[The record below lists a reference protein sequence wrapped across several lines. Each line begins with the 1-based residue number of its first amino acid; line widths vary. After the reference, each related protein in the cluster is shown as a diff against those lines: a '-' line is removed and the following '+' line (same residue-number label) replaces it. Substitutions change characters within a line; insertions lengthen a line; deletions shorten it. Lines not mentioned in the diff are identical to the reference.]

1 MALSPGFGIVF
12 APSIILVF
20 VPGLDLIPEDV
31 LAVAKTTQD
40 RGTPDF
46 PEGTSSSDDPRRTA
60 EAPMQSKLT
69 LRLDA
74 DVKERAK
81 RLAEERGT
89 SVSTLV
95 EQYFRLLLREP
106 TDDEGEDRDDA
117 PSPATTDSGA
127 SLSPRIQELKQQLG
141 RPAPDV
147 SIDEDTR
154 RWIEA
159 AAEKHG

>member
-1 MALSPGFGIVF
+1 
-12 APSIILVF
+12 
-20 VPGLDLIPEDV
+20 
-31 LAVAKTTQD
+31 
-40 RGTPDF
+40 
-46 PEGTSSSDDPRRTA
+46 
-60 EAPMQSKLT
+60 MQSKLT

-95 EQYFRLLLREP
+95 EQYFRLLLQEP
-106 TDDEGEDRDDA
+106 TDDEAEDRDDA
-117 PSPATTDSGA
+117 TSPAPTDSGA

-159 AAEKHG
+159 AAEKHA